1 MLKAAKCYEIL
12 LAVLFRAHQ
21 YRREKKM
28 PFVKANV
35 DSLEGQPKVGGGQCV
50 RLVQHYSAGIGTAS
64 QWREGAVVMGN
75 TALAKGTAIAT
86 FVNGVYPNQASGN
99 HAAYYIS
106 QDAGGITVMDQ
117 WAGPGKPTI
126 SSRYIRSK
134 GKDKSGNFVS
144 PSDNADAFSVIEH

>member
-1 MLKAAKCYEIL
+1 MLDL
-12 LAVLFRAHQ
+12 TPR
-21 YRREKKM
+21 
-28 PFVKANV
+28 
-35 DSLEGQPKVGGGQCV
+35 S
-50 RLVQHYSAGIGTAS
+50 S
-64 QWREGAVVMGN
+64 AVVCVVPTG
-75 TALAKGTAIAT
+75 
-86 FVNGVYPNQASGN
+86 PQAGN